1 MIGAVEFMKKWH
13 DYCRKRESC
22 DNCKLRDACRGS
34 MNVIH
39 EQDILTLLALVMG
52 GDDVEVKEH
61 VCLPHRSE

>member
-13 DYCRKRESC
+13 DHCRKRESC
-22 DNCKLRDACRGS
+22 DQCKLRDCCRGS

-52 GDDVEVKEH
+52 GDDIETKEY
-61 VCLPHRSE
+61 VRPPY

>member
-22 DNCKLRDACRGS
+22 DYCKLRDACRGS

-52 GDDVEVKEH
+52 GDDFETKEFIR
-61 VCLPHRSE
+61 PPY